1 MDITLLRVRQD
12 LSHSV
17 DECFNPCFNGYYTS
31 TVWRKWILYSFRW
44 VSILVLMDIT
54 LLQKQEKVSKIIGAC
69 FNPCFNGYYTS
80 TVISESDLHSNVL
93 RFNPCF
99 NGYYTSTPSKEQLER
114 EEEKFQSLF

>member
-1 MDITLLRVRQD
+1 
-12 LSHSV
+12 
-17 DECFNPCFNGYYTS
+17 
-31 TVWRKWILYSFRW
+31 
-44 VSILVLMDIT
+44 MDIT